1 MMYGASEHEDANVV
15 FDDLIGKV
23 QSMKK
28 TLEAEGS

>member
-1 MMYGASEHEDANVV
+1 VV

-28 TLEAEGS
+28 TLEAEGSWPCLLPVL